1 MAIPS
6 VPELRRPVL
15 ELANSI
21 DGTLSR
27 QQFVD
32 RLSDRFSMTDAE
44 RLEAVQSGNTKM
56 ETRVGHAID
65 GLKKAGLLDNPRFGH
80 WQITAQGRDYLVE
93 HTGPISASEMKRLQ
107 RIATSGSDAAGEI
120 ESGADHTDD
129 IPPIEQM
136 ADSHQQHLE
145 KLTDEIL
152 DNLKSIEPAGFERL
166 VVDLLSKMGYGD
178 GQVTGKSGDQGIDG
192 ILDEDTLGLE
202 KVYIQA
208 KRYDN
213 AQVGEPEIRNFSG
226 SLVAQGATKGVFI
239 TTSTFSATAR
249 QTAQSI
255 SMGNQFIRLVDGR
268 ELAALMIKHGVGV
281 VTEITYEV
289 KKLDAN
295 YFAEV

>member
-1 MAIPS
+1 MAVPAPS
-6 VPELRRPVL
+6 QYELYRPILEVADESADGLSRKELRDALTVRFSWTAEDLGEMVPSGAQTKIDNRMKWAIYRL
-15 ELANSI
+15 KSAELLDYPRQGYVRITSNGKKFLGEYTGVIRGSLLRQMRTEANADTAEAVSVSDDSGEI
-21 DGTLSR
+21 DPDEQIARSHR
-27 QQFVD
+27 QHQEM
-32 RLSDRFSMTDAE
+32 LSD
-44 RLEAVQSGNTKM
+44 Q
-56 ETRVGHAID
+56 
-65 GLKKAGLLDNPRFGH
+65 
-80 WQITAQGRDYLVE
+80 
-93 HTGPISASEMKRLQ
+93 
-107 RIATSGSDAAGEI
+107 
-120 ESGADHTDD
+120 
-129 IPPIEQM
+129 
-136 ADSHQQHLE
+136 
-145 KLTDEIL
+145 IL
-152 DNLKSIEPAGFERL
+152 DSMKSLSPAGFERL
-166 VVDLLSKMGYGD
+166 VVGLLAKMGYGD

-208 KRYDN
+208 KRYDTS
-213 AQVGEPEIRNFSG
+213 QVGEPEIRNFSG

-268 ELAALMIKHGVGV
+268 ELAELMIRHGVGV